1 MNFRKQFESLNFK
14 DDFMFGAVMSDI
26 GIAKKVLAVILAE
39 EIPDIEHCELQK
51 TVENDFIS
59 HGVRYDV
66 YVKTTDGTKVYDI
79 EMQTVNSDDLP
90 KRSRYYQAS
99 SDMDFLNKGHM
110 YRDLPENYVIFI
122 CEFDLFD
129 KGNAIYKFENY
140 CVEEDVYLSDKT
152 FKLFLNTNGK
162 TPRKELQSLMT
173 YIRDNQPSDHLTSE
187 IQNKVIDARHS
198 GKLYSSYIK
207 EQQNAMLLAEKAK
220 AEGEAKGEAKGKIET
235 MLKNIRN
242 LLNNGFTA
250 EKITELFALS
260 DEEAK
265 MYFGKINGVSINEF

>member
-1 MNFRKQFESLNFK
+1 
-14 DDFMFGAVMSDI
+14 
-26 GIAKKVLAVILAE
+26 
-39 EIPDIEHCELQK
+39 
-51 TVENDFIS
+51 
-59 HGVRYDV
+59 
-66 YVKTTDGTKVYDI
+66 
-79 EMQTVNSDDLP
+79 
-90 KRSRYYQAS
+90 
-99 SDMDFLNKGHM
+99 
-110 YRDLPENYVIFI
+110 
-122 CEFDLFD
+122 
-129 KGNAIYKFENY
+129 
-140 CVEEDVYLSDKT
+140 
-152 FKLFLNTNGK
+152 
-162 TPRKELQSLMT
+162 MT